1 YFQRQRC
8 WKYQNPFVESTPV
21 ACFQQTECYNENCW
35 VQIGLAAKVPT
46 AIAARLIAK
55 RYKQKVGAK
64 DEITL

>member
-1 YFQRQRC
+1 
-8 WKYQNPFVESTPV
+8 V
-21 ACFQQTECYNENCW
+21 ACFQQTDFYNENCW

>member
-1 YFQRQRC
+1 MAERSSAIFWVLNCPIYLLRC
-8 WKYQNPFVESTPV
+8 H
-21 ACFQQTECYNENCW
+21 
-35 VQIGLAAKVPT
+35 T

>member
-1 YFQRQRC
+1 HPQRC
-8 WKYQNPFVESTPV
+8 FKYQNRFVESTPQ
-21 ACFQQTECYNENCW
+21 AFFQQTEFYNENCR

>member
-1 YFQRQRC
+1 
-8 WKYQNPFVESTPV
+8 V
-21 ACFQQTECYNENCW
+21 ACFQQTDFYNENCR